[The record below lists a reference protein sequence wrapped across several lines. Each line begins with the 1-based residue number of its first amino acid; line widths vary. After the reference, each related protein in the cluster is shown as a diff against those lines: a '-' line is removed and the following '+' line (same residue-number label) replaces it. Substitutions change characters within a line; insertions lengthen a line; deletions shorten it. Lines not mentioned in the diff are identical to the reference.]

1 MKNILPSSIREEFDK
16 KDILCCEY
24 LDLTEIQEREI
35 FQRVQLGIPLTAA
48 EKVRATTGVWQEFAQ
63 LFEQDFPRVVA
74 RTCIARVRC
83 PEAER
88 FSDNEQARIWFP
100 SNTTM
105 LFPDIRNS
113 GSNLC
118 RRRSPSQTL

>member
-1 MKNILPSSIREEFDK
+1 MKNILPNSIKEEFDK

-63 LFEQDFPRVVA
+63 LFEQDFPCVVA
-74 RTCIARVRC
+74 RMYTARLRC

-88 FSDNEQARIWFP
+88 ISDNE
-100 SNTTM
+100 
-105 LFPDIRNS
+105 
-113 GSNLC
+113 
-118 RRRSPSQTL
+118 